1 MKMQVELEQG
11 YFLFQKPETAPSGT
25 LNSYN
30 YPKYGIGIK
39 NNDEAWIVDNSMGQ
53 FKLVTPGLTGQAGTV
68 SFESLDKPGYFLRH
82 QNFLFY
88 LRKREEADL
97 FKKDSTFFARADKFY
112 KVRACLSFEKIMRFG
127 VVCE

>member
-1 MKMQVELEQG
+1 MDLNIDVFFAPNQ
-11 YFLFQKPETAPSGT
+11 ETLPSGSF
-25 LNSYN
+25 NSYN

-39 NNDEAWIVDNSMGQ
+39 NNNEAWIVDNNIGQ
-53 FKLVTPGLTGQAGTV
+53 FKLVSPGLTGQAGTV

-88 LRKREEADL
+88 LRKRENADL

-112 KVRACLSFEKIMRFG
+112 QVRP
-127 VVCE
+127 